1 MNRYP
6 AAALIA
12 TTTALFRA
20 AGMQADKAEVFAET
34 LVEGDLLG
42 HDTHG
47 LNLLPQYLDALATGD
62 MLGAGAPTIIADIAA
77 GQTWDGHKLPGPWLV
92 RQAADFASERAK
104 ETGIFAVS
112 IRRAHHIACLAA
124 YPERITRRGQMMI
137 VTCADPATASV
148 APFGGTRR
156 LYTPNPLAAGWPSD
170 AGPVIIDVSMSYTTN
185 GMTGRLRNEGSIF
198 AHDWLL
204 DRDGTPTND
213 PDAFANEGTLQPL
226 GGAAGAGHKGFALGL
241 LIEALTCALS
251 GYARADEPTGW
262 GAAVLV
268 LVIDPGRFGSTD
280 AFTRETGW
288 IVAQARANPPVA
300 GGPPVRTPGE
310 RGLQRKADQ
319 LAHGVMLHSVIPPML
334 ADRCRRAGIEMT
346 APCSSTD

>member
-1 MNRYP
+1 MSRYP
-6 AAALIA
+6 AEALIA
-12 TTTALFRA
+12 TTATLFRQGGMD
-20 AGMQADKAEVFAET
+20 AGKAQVFAET

-47 LNLLPQYLDALATGD
+47 LNLLPQYLDALASGD
-62 MLGAGAPTIIADIAA
+62 MLGTGAPDVVADVSA

-92 RQAADFASERAK
+92 RQAADLASERAR
-104 ETGIFAVS
+104 ETGLYAVS

-124 YPERITRRGQMMI
+124 YPERIIGRGQMMI
-137 VTCADPATASV
+137 VTCADPAAASV

-156 LYTPNPLAAGWPSD
+156 LYTPDPLAAGWPTD

-185 GMTGRLRNEGSIF
+185 GMTGRLRSEGGSF
-198 AHDWLL
+198 PHHWLL
-204 DRDGTPTND
+204 DRDGTPTTD
-213 PDAFANEGTLQPL
+213 PNAFADEGTLQPL
-226 GGAAGAGHKGFALGL
+226 GGTAGAGHKGFALGL

-251 GYARADEPTGW
+251 GYARADEPKGW

-268 LVIDPGRFGSTD
+268 LVIDPGRFGSTE

-288 IVAQARANPPVA
+288 MVAQSRANPPVA

-319 LAHGVMLHSVIPPML
+319 LAHGVLLHPAIPPML
-334 ADRCRRAGIEMT
+334 ADRCARAGLAMPAERP
-346 APCSSTD
+346 AG

>member
-1 MNRYP
+1 MTRYP
-6 AAALIA
+6 AAALLA
-12 TTTALFRA
+12 TTTALFRQG
-20 AGMQADKAEVFAET
+20 GMDADKAQVFAET
-34 LVEGDLLG
+34 LIEGDLLG

-47 LNLLPQYLDALATGD
+47 LNLLPQYLDGLAAGD
-62 MLGAGAPTIIADIAA
+62 MLGTGEPTIVADVAA
-77 GQTWDGHKLPGPWLV
+77 GQTWDGRKLPGPWLV
-92 RQAADFASERAK
+92 RKAADLASERAK
-104 ETGIFAVS
+104 ETGIYAVS

-124 YPERITRRGQMMI
+124 YPERITARGQMMI

-156 LYTPNPLAAGWPSD
+156 LYTPDPLAAGWPTD

-185 GMTGRLRNEGSIF
+185 GMTNRLANEGGSF
-198 AHDWLL
+198 PHNWLL
-204 DRDGTPTND
+204 DRDGTPTSD
-213 PDAFANEGTLQPL
+213 PSAFAEEGTLQPL

-251 GYARADEPTGW
+251 GYARADEPKGW

-288 IVAQARANPPVA
+288 MVAQSRANPPIS

-319 LAHGVMLHSVIPPML
+319 LANGVKLHPAIPPML
-334 ADRCRRAGIEMT
+334 ADRCKRAGIEM
-346 APCSSTD
+346 PKSM